1 MELENQLHLRIELV
15 FCSVHFLSNFDIV
28 VVKSFLVAVEVVT
41 ELSSSIGLYVDCFFE
56 CGTQVSYLKFDFK
69 SKYIQKSFQ
78 KKKIIKPVKLIDI
91 KFQESFNITSLSCSL
106 VFTNQFKFSLGS
118 FHVIC

>member
-56 CGTQVSYLKFDFK
+56 CGTQVSYLQLDFM
-69 SKYIQKSFQ
+69 
-78 KKKIIKPVKLIDI
+78 
-91 KFQESFNITSLSCSL
+91 
-106 VFTNQFKFSLGS
+106 
-118 FHVIC
+118 